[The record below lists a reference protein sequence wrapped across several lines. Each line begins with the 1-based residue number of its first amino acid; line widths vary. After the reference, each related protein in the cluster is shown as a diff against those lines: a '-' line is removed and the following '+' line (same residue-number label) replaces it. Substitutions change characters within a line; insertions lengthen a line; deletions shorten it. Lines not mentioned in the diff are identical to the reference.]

1 MNKIGLILS
10 TNLSAVIAI
19 VFLTVITIT
28 GELYKVAGAN
38 GKMVS
43 PIKDFLKAIF
53 GHHWVG
59 KGVLAVALF
68 VILSGL
74 LYIIF
79 RKQSNSQ
86 SLVWTLSLL
95 TYTLILGTVT
105 IFGFNIYEFV
115 ISH

>member
-10 TNLSAVIAI
+10 TNLSAAITI
-19 VFLTVITIT
+19 VFITAITIT
-28 GELYKVAGAN
+28 GELYNVAGAN